1 MTRLTRT
8 LAITVV
14 ALLLLP
20 GVLSS
25 QATQGWLNPK
35 GVVENVKP
43 ADIKW
48 VRNAAGT
55 QETVTLFGDPSK
67 PGMYVQRLRW
77 LPGNMSRPHFH
88 PNDRF
93 FVVIE
98 GTWWLGSGDKYDP
111 NSTVP
116 APAGTF
122 VVHRAGEI
130 HYDGAKDAPVVI
142 QVTGM
147 GPNTWTPAEKK

>member
-8 LAITVV
+8 LAITAV

-147 GPNTWTPAEKK
+147 GPNTSTNAEKK